1 MADALAQLL
10 EADAH
15 FCSPFSYPVTE
26 AIAPGYTEEVPL
38 PMHLYLV
45 LDRLQQL
52 YYRRAA
58 AVTADLQLIASNCAL
73 YNGADSDITQ
83 QAHKVVAA
91 AVAAVESCY
100 NGGSGSSGS
109 GRKKG
114 NSNAKRR

>member
-91 AVAAVESCY
+91 AVAAVERCHS
-100 NGGSGSSGS
+100 GGSGSG

-114 NSNAKRR
+114 SSSSKRH